1 MTPAM
6 FSLGASILASAFGG
20 KKKGSGQP
28 SFEQTQSGYAA
39 LPPEAKN
46 AYQKFFA
53 MLNGM
58 QGHPM
63 GMAPEYNPYDIFSS
77 PEMAAYQQAMGDQG
91 TKPIGVLEPL
101 NRVQR
106 DALNSYS
113 NEDFSEGGLGKYM
126 LPFQQSRD
134 RAMTNINR
142 LADTQLSNIRD
153 RASLTG
159 NLGRDPLY
167 GGQLPQVEE
176 ARARAML
183 DAEAGFAEKA
193 LGLRSQ
199 SLADVL
205 NAGNL
210 IQKQNQAGLGAKY
223 MHPMAF
229 MQLLT
234 GMPNS
239 QYGTAIGA
247 RPYEA
252 GRLQSLGNIG
262 LSLFGGGKNG
272 GMNGDFAKQFNGMFG

>member
-1 MTPAM
+1 M
-6 FSLGASILASAFGG
+6 SWASFIPFAASMAASVFGG

-28 SFEQTQSGYAA
+28 GYQQQQSGYGA
-39 LPPEAKN
+39 LPPEAQQ
-46 AYQKFFA
+46 AYQKYFA

-63 GMAPEYNPYDIFSS
+63 SFVNEFNPYDMFQS
-77 PEMAAYQQAMGDQG
+77 PEMFAYQQANPKQG
-91 TKPIGVLEPL
+91 VKPVGVLEPL
-101 NRVQR
+101 NSVQR
-106 DALNSYS
+106 GALNDYA

-126 LPFQQSRD
+126 RPFQQARD

-159 NLGRDPLY
+159 SLGRDPLY

-205 NAGNL
+205 SAGNL

-223 MHPMAF
+223 MHPMQF
-229 MQLLT
+229 MQLLA

-239 QYGTAIGA
+239 SSGYGRGA
-247 RPYEA
+247 TPYEA
-252 GRLQSLGNIG
+252 SNLQKFGNIG
-262 LSLFGGGKNG
+262 LSMFGQNG
-272 GMNGDFAKQFNGMFG
+272 GQFGGMFG

>member
-1 MTPAM
+1 MSFGWIPFAASM
-6 FSLGASILASAFGG
+6 AASLFGG

-28 SFEQTQSGYAA
+28 GFQQQQSGYAA
-39 LPPEAKN
+39 LPPEAQQ
-46 AYQKFFA
+46 AYQKYFA

-58 QGHPM
+58 QNPAM
-63 GMAPEYNPYDIFSS
+63 GMAPEFDQNDIFSS
-77 PEMAAYQQAMGDQG
+77 PEMAAYQQAMGKTP

-101 NRVQR
+101 NSVQR
-106 DALNSYS
+106 NALSNYA

-126 LPFQQSRD
+126 LPFQQARD
-134 RAMTNINR
+134 RAMVNINR
-142 LADTQLSNIRD
+142 NADTQLANIRD
-153 RASLTG
+153 RASRMG
-159 NLGRDPLY
+159 SLGRDPLY

-205 NAGNL
+205 SGGNL

-229 MQLLT
+229 MQLLA

-239 QYGTAIGA
+239 GSGYGRGA
-247 RPYEA
+247 VPYEA
-252 GRLQSLGNIG
+252 SNLQKLGNIG
-262 LSLFGGGKNG
+262 LSMFGQNNPFG
-272 GMNGDFAKQFNGMFG
+272 GMFGS